1 MDSSDNPVAGWMLFL
16 LFIVINSIFY
26 GFGSAIQNLNENE
39 IEDKAEQG
47 DRKSKLLLHI
57 MNAPGSLIQTVQ
69 FYHMLLSFLVGY
81 VQLKSIMKTVSISL
95 SATAAGVFFTET
107 PGKIILCILVLFVD
121 LILLALLLIGL
132 VLGWRQ
138 GFVQALT
145 RIIVV
150 VAALLLASWIAG
162 KLAEPA
168 ARWLE
173 PVLTEKLEQRLTA
186 QGNTSDA
193 GEMLAAF
200 GFEGDTLS
208 KLVDSAVQ
216 KAQQAGETL
225 LSAVVSTALRSAAY
239 AVVYVVSFLLLLLLL
254 RLVLT
259 PLHLF
264 TKLPVVHGVNAL
276 LGGVLGLV
284 KCALLLFL
292 AVWVLQKL
300 QLLVTPELVNKTV
313 LLKFFAQNSPIDLIA
328 KL

>member
-1 MDSSDNPVAGWMLFL
+1 MSGN
-16 LFIVINSIFY
+16 
-26 GFGSAIQNLNENE
+26 
-39 IEDKAEQG
+39 
-47 DRKSKLLLHI
+47 
-57 MNAPGSLIQTVQ
+57 
-69 FYHMLLSFLVGY
+69 VG
-81 VQLKSIMKTVSISL
+81 I
-95 SATAAGVFFTET
+95 
-107 PGKIILCILVLFVD
+107 FVD

-173 PVLTEKLEQRLTA
+173 PILSEKLEQRLTA
-186 QGNTSDA
+186 QGNTDDA

-208 KLVDSAVQ
+208 ELVDNAVE

-225 LSAVVSTALRSAAY
+225 LSAVVSTALKSAAY
-239 AVVYVVSFLLLLLLL
+239 AVVYVVSFLLLLLLLL

-300 QLLVTPELVNKTV
+300 QLLVTPELVSKTV

>member
-1 MDSSDNPVAGWMLFL
+1 
-16 LFIVINSIFY
+16 
-26 GFGSAIQNLNENE
+26 
-39 IEDKAEQG
+39 
-47 DRKSKLLLHI
+47 
-57 MNAPGSLIQTVQ
+57 
-69 FYHMLLSFLVGY
+69 
-81 VQLKSIMKTVSISL
+81 
-95 SATAAGVFFTET
+95 
-107 PGKIILCILVLFVD
+107 
-121 LILLALLLIGL
+121 
-132 VLGWRQ
+132 
-138 GFVQALT
+138 
-145 RIIVV
+145 
-150 VAALLLASWIAG
+150 
-162 KLAEPA
+162 
-168 ARWLE
+168 
-173 PVLTEKLEQRLTA
+173 
-186 QGNTSDA
+186 
-193 GEMLAAF
+193 MLAAF

-208 KLVDSAVQ
+208 ELVDNAVE

-225 LSAVVSTALRSAAY
+225 LSAVVSTALKSAAY

>member
-1 MDSSDNPVAGWMLFL
+1 MSGNVG
-16 LFIVINSIFY
+16 IF
-26 GFGSAIQNLNENE
+26 A
-39 IEDKAEQG
+39 
-47 DRKSKLLLHI
+47 
-57 MNAPGSLIQTVQ
+57 
-69 FYHMLLSFLVGY
+69 
-81 VQLKSIMKTVSISL
+81 
-95 SATAAGVFFTET
+95 
-107 PGKIILCILVLFVD
+107 D

-173 PVLTEKLEQRLTA
+173 PILSEKLEQRLTA
-186 QGNTSDA
+186 QGNTDDA

-208 KLVDSAVQ
+208 ELVDNAVE

-225 LSAVVSTALRSAAY
+225 LSAVVSTALKSAAY

-254 RLVLT
+254 LRLILT

-300 QLLVTPELVNKTV
+300 QLLVTPELVSKTV

>member
-1 MDSSDNPVAGWMLFL
+1 MSN
-16 LFIVINSIFY
+16 
-26 GFGSAIQNLNENE
+26 
-39 IEDKAEQG
+39 
-47 DRKSKLLLHI
+47 
-57 MNAPGSLIQTVQ
+57 
-69 FYHMLLSFLVGY
+69 VG
-81 VQLKSIMKTVSISL
+81 I
-95 SATAAGVFFTET
+95 
-107 PGKIILCILVLFVD
+107 FVD
-121 LILLALLLIGL
+121 LALAALLLIAL
-132 VLGWRQ
+132 VMGWRQ

-145 RIIVV
+145 RILVV
-150 VAALLLASWIAG
+150 VAALLLAGWIAG

-239 AVVYVVSFLLLLLLL
+239 AVVYVVSFLLVVL
-254 RLVLT
+254 RLALS

-264 TKLPVVHGVNAL
+264 TKLPVVHGANAL
-276 LGGVLGLV
+276 LGGALGLV
-284 KCALLLFL
+284 KGALLVFL

-300 QLLVTPELVNKTV
+300 QLLVTPELVDKTV
-313 LLKFFAQNSPIDLIA
+313 LLKFFARNSPIDLIA

>member
-1 MDSSDNPVAGWMLFL
+1 MNG
-16 LFIVINSIFY
+16 SIGIFVDI
-26 GFGSAIQNLNENE
+26 AL
-39 IEDKAEQG
+39 AAV
-47 DRKSKLLLHI
+47 LLL
-57 MNAPGSLIQTVQ
+57 S
-69 FYHMLLSFLVGY
+69 
-81 VQLKSIMKTVSISL
+81 
-95 SATAAGVFFTET
+95 
-107 PGKIILCILVLFVD
+107 
-121 LILLALLLIGL
+121 L

-150 VAALLLASWIAG
+150 VAALLLAGWIAG
-162 KLAEPA
+162 KLADPA
-168 ARWLE
+168 AKWLE
-173 PVLTEKLEQRLTA
+173 PMLTERLEQRLTK
-186 QGNTSDA
+186 QGNTNDA

-208 KLVDSAVQ
+208 ELVDRAAE

-239 AVVYVVSFLLLLLLL
+239 AVVYVVSFLLLLVVL
-254 RLVLT
+254 RLVLA

-264 TKLPVVHGVNAL
+264 TRLPVVHGVNAL
-276 LGGVLGLV
+276 MGGVLGLV
-284 KCALLLFL
+284 KGMLLVFL

-300 QLLVTPELVNKTV
+300 QLFVTPELVNKTV

>member
-1 MDSSDNPVAGWMLFL
+1 MSGN
-16 LFIVINSIFY
+16 
-26 GFGSAIQNLNENE
+26 
-39 IEDKAEQG
+39 
-47 DRKSKLLLHI
+47 
-57 MNAPGSLIQTVQ
+57 
-69 FYHMLLSFLVGY
+69 VG
-81 VQLKSIMKTVSISL
+81 I
-95 SATAAGVFFTET
+95 
-107 PGKIILCILVLFVD
+107 FVD

-150 VAALLLASWIAG
+150 VA
-162 KLAEPA
+162 
-168 ARWLE
+168 
-173 PVLTEKLEQRLTA
+173 EQRLTA
-186 QGNTSDA
+186 QGNTDDA

-208 KLVDSAVQ
+208 ELVDNAVE

-225 LSAVVSTALRSAAY
+225 LSAVVSTALKSAAY

-284 KCALLLFL
+284 KAALLLFL

>member
-1 MDSSDNPVAGWMLFL
+1 MSGN
-16 LFIVINSIFY
+16 
-26 GFGSAIQNLNENE
+26 
-39 IEDKAEQG
+39 
-47 DRKSKLLLHI
+47 
-57 MNAPGSLIQTVQ
+57 
-69 FYHMLLSFLVGY
+69 VG
-81 VQLKSIMKTVSISL
+81 I
-95 SATAAGVFFTET
+95 
-107 PGKIILCILVLFVD
+107 FVD

-150 VAALLLASWIAG
+150 VAALLLAGWIAG

-173 PVLTEKLEQRLTA
+173 PILSEKLEQRLTA
-186 QGNTSDA
+186 QGNTDDA

-208 KLVDSAVQ
+208 ELVDNAVE

-225 LSAVVSTALRSAAY
+225 LSAVVSTALKSAAY
-239 AVVYVVSFLLLLLLL
+239 AVVYVVSFLLLLLLLL

-300 QLLVTPELVNKTV
+300 QLLVTPELVSKTV

>member
-1 MDSSDNPVAGWMLFL
+1 M
-16 LFIVINSIFY
+16 
-26 GFGSAIQNLNENE
+26 
-39 IEDKAEQG
+39 
-47 DRKSKLLLHI
+47 
-57 MNAPGSLIQTVQ
+57 
-69 FYHMLLSFLVGY
+69 
-81 VQLKSIMKTVSISL
+81 
-95 SATAAGVFFTET
+95 
-107 PGKIILCILVLFVD
+107 
-121 LILLALLLIGL
+121 
-132 VLGWRQ
+132 
-138 GFVQALT
+138 
-145 RIIVV
+145 
-150 VAALLLASWIAG
+150 
-162 KLAEPA
+162 EPA

-239 AVVYVVSFLLLLLLL
+239 AVVYVVSFLLLLVVL
-254 RLVLT
+254 RLALS

-264 TKLPVVHGVNAL
+264 TKLPVVHGANAL
-276 LGGVLGLV
+276 LGGALGLV
-284 KCALLLFL
+284 KGALLVFL

-313 LLKFFAQNSPIDLIA
+313 LLKFFARNSPIDLIA

>member
-1 MDSSDNPVAGWMLFL
+1 MLEMLLDKKL
-16 LFIVINSIFY
+16 LFVLMGMLTGLGVADKCIVS
-26 GFGSAIQNLNENE
+26 
-39 IEDKAEQG
+39 
-47 DRKSKLLLHI
+47 
-57 MNAPGSLIQTVQ
+57 MT
-69 FYHMLLSFLVGY
+69 
-81 VQLKSIMKTVSISL
+81 MKRMVE
-95 SATAAGVFFTET
+95 AAGSMSKSNH
-107 PGKIILCILVLFVD
+107 PLMRLVRAKFEHACMISDTVENVGVFVD
-121 LILLALLLIGL
+121 LALAALLLIAL
-132 VLGWRQ
+132 VMGWRQ
-138 GFVQALT
+138 GFMQALT
-145 RIIVV
+145 RILVV
-150 VAALLLASWIAG
+150 VAALLLAGWIAG

-239 AVVYVVSFLLLLLLL
+239 AVVYVVSFLLLLVVL
-254 RLVLT
+254 RLALS

-276 LGGVLGLV
+276 LGGALGLV
-284 KCALLLFL
+284 KGALLVFL

-300 QLLVTPELVNKTV
+300 QLLVTPELVDKTV
-313 LLKFFAQNSPIDLIA
+313 LLKFFARNSPIDLIA

>member
-1 MDSSDNPVAGWMLFL
+1 MSN
-16 LFIVINSIFY
+16 I
-26 GFGSAIQNLNENE
+26 
-39 IEDKAEQG
+39 
-47 DRKSKLLLHI
+47 
-57 MNAPGSLIQTVQ
+57 
-69 FYHMLLSFLVGY
+69 
-81 VQLKSIMKTVSISL
+81 
-95 SATAAGVFFTET
+95 GV
-107 PGKIILCILVLFVD
+107 FVD
-121 LILLALLLIGL
+121 LALAAVLLIAL
-132 VLGWRQ
+132 VMGWRQ

-145 RIIVV
+145 RILVV
-150 VAALLLASWIAG
+150 VAALLLAGWIAG

-239 AVVYVVSFLLLLLLL
+239 AVVYVVSFLLLL
-254 RLVLT
+254 V
-259 PLHLF
+259 
-264 TKLPVVHGVNAL
+264 
-276 LGGVLGLV
+276 
-284 KCALLLFL
+284 FL

-313 LLKFFAQNSPIDLIA
+313 LLKFFARNSPIDLIA

>member
-1 MDSSDNPVAGWMLFL
+1 MSGN
-16 LFIVINSIFY
+16 
-26 GFGSAIQNLNENE
+26 
-39 IEDKAEQG
+39 
-47 DRKSKLLLHI
+47 
-57 MNAPGSLIQTVQ
+57 
-69 FYHMLLSFLVGY
+69 VG
-81 VQLKSIMKTVSISL
+81 I
-95 SATAAGVFFTET
+95 
-107 PGKIILCILVLFVD
+107 FVD

-150 VAALLLASWIAG
+150 VAALLLAGWIAG

-173 PVLTEKLEQRLTA
+173 PILSEKLEQRLTA
-186 QGNTSDA
+186 QGNTDDA

-208 KLVDSAVQ
+208 ELVDNAVE

-225 LSAVVSTALRSAAY
+225 LSAVVSTALKSAAY
-239 AVVYVVSFLLLLLLL
+239 AVVYVVSFLLLLLLLL

-284 KCALLLFL
+284 KTTLLLFL

>member
-1 MDSSDNPVAGWMLFL
+1 MSGN
-16 LFIVINSIFY
+16 
-26 GFGSAIQNLNENE
+26 
-39 IEDKAEQG
+39 
-47 DRKSKLLLHI
+47 
-57 MNAPGSLIQTVQ
+57 
-69 FYHMLLSFLVGY
+69 VG
-81 VQLKSIMKTVSISL
+81 I
-95 SATAAGVFFTET
+95 
-107 PGKIILCILVLFVD
+107 FVD

-173 PVLTEKLEQRLTA
+173 PILSEKLEQRLTA
-186 QGNTSDA
+186 QGNTDDA

-208 KLVDSAVQ
+208 ELVDNAVE

-225 LSAVVSTALRSAAY
+225 LSAVVSTALKSAAY
-239 AVVYVVSFLLLLLLL
+239 AVVYVVSFLLLLLLLL

-284 KCALLLFL
+284 KAALLLFL

>member
-1 MDSSDNPVAGWMLFL
+1 MSN
-16 LFIVINSIFY
+16 
-26 GFGSAIQNLNENE
+26 
-39 IEDKAEQG
+39 
-47 DRKSKLLLHI
+47 
-57 MNAPGSLIQTVQ
+57 
-69 FYHMLLSFLVGY
+69 VG
-81 VQLKSIMKTVSISL
+81 V
-95 SATAAGVFFTET
+95 
-107 PGKIILCILVLFVD
+107 FVD
-121 LILLALLLIGL
+121 LALAAVLLIAL
-132 VLGWRQ
+132 VMGWRQ

-145 RIIVV
+145 RILVV
-150 VAALLLASWIAG
+150 VAALLLAGWIAG

-173 PVLTEKLEQRLTA
+173 PILSEKLEQRLTA
-186 QGNTSDA
+186 QGNTDDA

-208 KLVDSAVQ
+208 ELVDNAVE

-225 LSAVVSTALRSAAY
+225 LSAVVSTALKSAAY

-254 RLVLT
+254 LRLILT

-300 QLLVTPELVNKTV
+300 QLLVTPELVSKTV

>member
-1 MDSSDNPVAGWMLFL
+1 MSGN
-16 LFIVINSIFY
+16 
-26 GFGSAIQNLNENE
+26 
-39 IEDKAEQG
+39 
-47 DRKSKLLLHI
+47 
-57 MNAPGSLIQTVQ
+57 
-69 FYHMLLSFLVGY
+69 VG
-81 VQLKSIMKTVSISL
+81 
-95 SATAAGVFFTET
+95 
-107 PGKIILCILVLFVD
+107 LFVD

-173 PVLTEKLEQRLTA
+173 PILSEKLEQRLTA
-186 QGNTSDA
+186 QGNTDDA

-208 KLVDSAVQ
+208 ELVDNAVE

-225 LSAVVSTALRSAAY
+225 LSAVVSTALKSAAY
-239 AVVYVVSFLLLLLLL
+239 AVVYVMSFLLLLLLL

-284 KCALLLFL
+284 KAALLLFL

>member
-1 MDSSDNPVAGWMLFL
+1 MSGN
-16 LFIVINSIFY
+16 
-26 GFGSAIQNLNENE
+26 
-39 IEDKAEQG
+39 
-47 DRKSKLLLHI
+47 
-57 MNAPGSLIQTVQ
+57 
-69 FYHMLLSFLVGY
+69 VG
-81 VQLKSIMKTVSISL
+81 I
-95 SATAAGVFFTET
+95 
-107 PGKIILCILVLFVD
+107 FVD

-150 VAALLLASWIAG
+150 VAALLLAGWIAG

-173 PVLTEKLEQRLTA
+173 PILSEKLEQRLTA
-186 QGNTSDA
+186 QGNTDDA

-208 KLVDSAVQ
+208 ELVDNAVE

-225 LSAVVSTALRSAAY
+225 LSAVVSTALKSAAY
-239 AVVYVVSFLLLLLLL
+239 AVVYVVSFLLLLLLLL

-264 TKLPVVHGVNAL
+264 TKLPVVHGINAL

-284 KCALLLFL
+284 KTALLLFL

>member
-1 MDSSDNPVAGWMLFL
+1 MLEMLLDKKL
-16 LFIVINSIFY
+16 LFVLMGMLTGLGVADKCIVSMTMKRM
-26 GFGSAIQNLNENE
+26 
-39 IEDKAEQG
+39 IE
-47 DRKSKLLLHI
+47 
-57 MNAPGSLIQTVQ
+57 
-69 FYHMLLSFLVGY
+69 
-81 VQLKSIMKTVSISL
+81 
-95 SATAAGVFFTET
+95 AAGSMSKSNH
-107 PGKIILCILVLFVD
+107 PLMRLVRAKFEHACMISDTVENVGVFVD
-121 LILLALLLIGL
+121 LALAALLLIAL
-132 VLGWRQ
+132 VMGWRQ

-145 RIIVV
+145 RILVV
-150 VAALLLASWIAG
+150 VAALLLAGWIAG

-239 AVVYVVSFLLLLLLL
+239 AVVYVVSFLLLLVVL
-254 RLVLT
+254 RLALS

-264 TKLPVVHGVNAL
+264 TKLPVVHGANAL
-276 LGGVLGLV
+276 LGGALGLV
-284 KCALLLFL
+284 KGALLVFL

-300 QLLVTPELVNKTV
+300 QLLVTPELVDKTV
-313 LLKFFAQNSPIDLIA
+313 LLKFFARNSPIDLIA

>member
-1 MDSSDNPVAGWMLFL
+1 MSGNVG
-16 LFIVINSIFY
+16 IF
-26 GFGSAIQNLNENE
+26 A
-39 IEDKAEQG
+39 
-47 DRKSKLLLHI
+47 
-57 MNAPGSLIQTVQ
+57 
-69 FYHMLLSFLVGY
+69 
-81 VQLKSIMKTVSISL
+81 
-95 SATAAGVFFTET
+95 
-107 PGKIILCILVLFVD
+107 D

-168 ARWLE
+168 ARWLS
-173 PVLTEKLEQRLTA
+173 EKLEQRLTA
-186 QGNTSDA
+186 QGNTDDA

-208 KLVDSAVQ
+208 ELVDNAVE

-225 LSAVVSTALRSAAY
+225 LSAVVSTALKSAAY

>member
-1 MDSSDNPVAGWMLFL
+1 MSN
-16 LFIVINSIFY
+16 
-26 GFGSAIQNLNENE
+26 
-39 IEDKAEQG
+39 
-47 DRKSKLLLHI
+47 
-57 MNAPGSLIQTVQ
+57 
-69 FYHMLLSFLVGY
+69 VG
-81 VQLKSIMKTVSISL
+81 V
-95 SATAAGVFFTET
+95 
-107 PGKIILCILVLFVD
+107 FVD
-121 LILLALLLIGL
+121 LALAAVLLIAL
-132 VLGWRQ
+132 VMGWRQ

-145 RIIVV
+145 RILVV
-150 VAALLLASWIAG
+150 VAALLLAGWIAG

-173 PVLTEKLEQRLTA
+173 PVLTE

-239 AVVYVVSFLLLLLLL
+239 AVVYVVSFLLLLVVL
-254 RLVLT
+254 RLALS

-284 KCALLLFL
+284 KGALLVFL

-300 QLLVTPELVNKTV
+300 QLLVTPELVDKTV
-313 LLKFFAQNSPIDLIA
+313 LLKFFARNSPIDLIA

>member
-1 MDSSDNPVAGWMLFL
+1 MSGN
-16 LFIVINSIFY
+16 
-26 GFGSAIQNLNENE
+26 
-39 IEDKAEQG
+39 
-47 DRKSKLLLHI
+47 
-57 MNAPGSLIQTVQ
+57 
-69 FYHMLLSFLVGY
+69 VG
-81 VQLKSIMKTVSISL
+81 I
-95 SATAAGVFFTET
+95 
-107 PGKIILCILVLFVD
+107 FVD

-150 VAALLLASWIAG
+150 VAALLLAGWIAG

-173 PVLTEKLEQRLTA
+173 PILSEKLEQRLTA
-186 QGNTSDA
+186 QGNTDDA
-193 GEMLAAF
+193 GELAAF

-208 KLVDSAVQ
+208 ELVDNAVE

-225 LSAVVSTALRSAAY
+225 LSAVVSTALKSAAY

-264 TKLPVVHGVNAL
+264 TKLPVVHGINAL

-284 KCALLLFL
+284 KTALLLFL

>member
-1 MDSSDNPVAGWMLFL
+1 MSGN
-16 LFIVINSIFY
+16 
-26 GFGSAIQNLNENE
+26 
-39 IEDKAEQG
+39 
-47 DRKSKLLLHI
+47 
-57 MNAPGSLIQTVQ
+57 
-69 FYHMLLSFLVGY
+69 VG
-81 VQLKSIMKTVSISL
+81 I
-95 SATAAGVFFTET
+95 
-107 PGKIILCILVLFVD
+107 FVD

-173 PVLTEKLEQRLTA
+173 PILSEKLEQRLTA
-186 QGNTSDA
+186 QGNTDDA
-193 GEMLAAF
+193 GEMLAN
-200 GFEGDTLS
+200 
-208 KLVDSAVQ
+208 AVE

-225 LSAVVSTALRSAAY
+225 LSAVVSTALKSAAY

>member
-1 MDSSDNPVAGWMLFL
+1 MSGNVG
-16 LFIVINSIFY
+16 IF
-26 GFGSAIQNLNENE
+26 A
-39 IEDKAEQG
+39 
-47 DRKSKLLLHI
+47 
-57 MNAPGSLIQTVQ
+57 
-69 FYHMLLSFLVGY
+69 
-81 VQLKSIMKTVSISL
+81 
-95 SATAAGVFFTET
+95 
-107 PGKIILCILVLFVD
+107 D

-150 VAALLLASWIAG
+150 VAALLLAGWIAG

-173 PVLTEKLEQRLTA
+173 PILSEKLEQRLTA
-186 QGNTSDA
+186 QGNTDDA

-208 KLVDSAVQ
+208 ELVDNAVE

-225 LSAVVSTALRSAAY
+225 LSAVVSTALKSAAY
-239 AVVYVVSFLLLLLLL
+239 AVVYVVSFLLLLLLLL